1 VCMLNSVVCCFISNS
16 ACYFKSVIC
25 YWCPWLYVAW
35 SVTPNYVC
43 RYEIMLLYFKSDQSM
58 LDQSVGSMF
67 WTKLP
72 ITDRFQY
79 ISVRFC
85 SFPNNRICPVHFR
98 FRHFNF
104 RFHLIKK
111 YESENGIGVFSI
123 IHFQRLFRQECY
135 YHIQCHG
142 LWPTPVSGTTWPVM
156 LKALILLQ
164 SHLCYMVGM
173 WWLLEALI
181 LSNFH
186 HSDNNIIPK
195 PQICIASNNV
205 KLHQEVMS

>member
-1 VCMLNSVVCCFISNS
+1 MYLIFRFMCSRNFDVKSQTQLYAILSQTLYTVCYYIELCVTVCMLNSVVRCFISNS

-79 ISVRFC
+79 ISVWFC

-111 YESENGIGVFSI
+111 IWKWKWDRCFFDHPFSETI
-123 IHFQRLFRQECY
+123 
-135 YHIQCHG
+135 
-142 LWPTPVSGTTWPVM
+142 
-156 LKALILLQ
+156 
-164 SHLCYMVGM
+164 
-173 WWLLEALI
+173 
-181 LSNFH
+181 
-186 HSDNNIIPK
+186 
-195 PQICIASNNV
+195 
-205 KLHQEVMS
+205 